1 MSKIAKL
8 HNLYKNLRLFLEE
21 IPSTVKVNTPLGVAS
36 DALSDAL
43 GNIQTA
49 MECLPIE
56 ESDDIRLK
64 FEFIKQYPNTENL
77 LFMISQI
84 EEIITTKILKDKEND
99 SII

>member
-43 GNIQTA
+43 GNI
-49 MECLPIE
+49 
-56 ESDDIRLK
+56 
-64 FEFIKQYPNTENL
+64 
-77 LFMISQI
+77 
-84 EEIITTKILKDKEND
+84 
-99 SII
+99 